1 MIKIFRKTRQQ
12 LMASNQTSK
21 YLKYA
26 IGEILLVVVGILLAL
41 YINNW
46 NTHRIER
53 QQEIKLL
60 TQIKAD
66 LETNQREIE
75 RLKSVV
81 RYIQNSSDVVIESLE
96 GKEKKSYFSIYAS
109 LLHRKY
115 FLKTASSGYTLLNNG
130 LITLIENTDLRNDI
144 IQLYETSYR
153 DLITREEWA
162 LDFLDQN
169 LNPQTNR
176 LFKIQEN
183 VEINFPEMDE
193 TSFDVFTPLNFD
205 QLCQNLEYINTL
217 KAMRKMNVLRM
228 IAIEDAEQKSIEVL
242 KAINSSLSLLE
253 NR

>member
-1 MIKIFRKTRQQ
+1 MIKFFKKTRKQF
-12 LMASNQTSK
+12 MATNQTSK

-26 IGEILLVVVGILLAL
+26 IGEISLVVVGILLAL

-46 NTHRIER
+46 STQKTER
-53 QQEIKLL
+53 KQEVKLL
-60 TQIKAD
+60 VQIKSD
-66 LETNQREIE
+66 LEANQKEIE

-81 RYIQNSSDVVIESLE
+81 GYIQNASDVVVESLE
-96 GKEKKSYFSIYAS
+96 GKEKRPYFTIYAS

-130 LITLIENTDLRNDI
+130 LITLIENTDLRNEI
-144 IQLYETSYR
+144 IQLYESTYS
-153 DLITREEWA
+153 DLLTREEWA

-183 VEINFPEMDE
+183 VEINFPEIDE
-193 TSFDVFTPLNFD
+193 TSFDVFTPTNFD

-228 IAIEDAEQKSIEVL
+228 IAIDGAEQKSIEVL
-242 KAINSSLSLLE
+242 KAINSSLALLE

>member
-1 MIKIFRKTRQQ
+1 
-12 LMASNQTSK
+12 MAENKFGK

-46 NTHRIER
+46 STHRAER
-53 QQEIKLL
+53 KQEVKLL
-60 TQIKAD
+60 VQIQSD
-66 LETNQREIE
+66 LEANLNEIQ
-75 RLKSVV
+75 RLKKVIGS
-81 RYIQNSSDVVIESLE
+81 IQNASNIVIQSLE
-96 GKEKKSYFSIYAS
+96 EKNKLPYFNINAS

-115 FLKTASSGYTLLNNG
+115 FLKNSSSGYTLLNNG
-130 LITLIENTDLRNDI
+130 LVTLIENTDLRNDI
-144 IQLYETSYR
+144 IQLYESTYL
-153 DLITREEWA
+153 DLLTREQWM

-176 LFKIQEN
+176 LFQIQEN
-183 VEINFPEMDE
+183 VKINIPDMDD
-193 TSFDVFTPLNFD
+193 TSFDVFTPSNFD

-228 IAIEDAEQKSIEVL
+228 IAIDGAELKSIEVL
-242 KAINSSLSLLE
+242 KAINSSLALLE